1 MLEFTAIDFETA
13 NRYADSAC
21 SLAAVSI
28 AGQAVMHEG
37 YTLIKPPFNRFDED
51 NIRIHGITPQ
61 WYLPSRPLTL
71 YGRIYVN
78 V

>member
-28 AGQAVMHEG
+28 TGQEVTHEG
-37 YTLIKPPFNRFDED
+37 YTLIKPPFNR
-51 NIRIHGITPQ
+51 
-61 WYLPSRPLTL
+61 
-71 YGRIYVN
+71 
-78 V
+78 